1 MGEQPPHWITIAS
14 SFVRP
19 DGEVVERVRLM
30 QSKNKDQMRRGEQ
43 MAVDMRRSRKK
54 SLISS
59 KRGLFGNHTPRERSV
74 SPMFGRLQVRGVP
87 AADNNEVTDQENT
100 KESNQ
105 VVDPASPRITNV
117 QGEVHDGPA
126 RANQTNSSAGALEAP
141 AETNIVTSSVEGQAV
156 PA

>member
-1 MGEQPPHWITIAS
+1 MRIGEQ
-14 SFVRP
+14 
-19 DGEVVERVRLM
+19 L
-30 QSKNKDQMRRGEQ
+30 
-43 MAVDMRRSRKK
+43 AVNMRRSRRK

-59 KRGLFGNHTPRERSV
+59 KRGFFGNHTPRERSV

-87 AADNNEVTDQENT
+87 DADNNNEDTNQENS

-105 VVDPASPRITNV
+105 VVDRASPRTANV

-141 AETNIVTSSVEGQAV
+141 ARTNIVTSSVEGQA
-156 PA
+156 ASA

>member
-1 MGEQPPHWITIAS
+1 M
-14 SFVRP
+14 
-19 DGEVVERVRLM
+19 
-30 QSKNKDQMRRGEQ
+30 KRGEQ
-43 MAVDMRRSRKK
+43 LAVDMRRSRKK

-87 AADNNEVTDQENT
+87 AADNNNEDTNQENS
-100 KESNQ
+100 KESNE
-105 VVDPASPRITNV
+105 VVDPASPRIAIV
-117 QGEVHDGPA
+117 QGKVHDGTA

-141 AETNIVTSSVEGQAV
+141 AKTNIVNSSVEDQAI

>member
-1 MGEQPPHWITIAS
+1 
-14 SFVRP
+14 
-19 DGEVVERVRLM
+19 
-30 QSKNKDQMRRGEQ
+30 

-54 SLISS
+54 SLVSS

-74 SPMFGRLQVRGVP
+74 SPMFGRLELRGVP
-87 AADNNEVTDQENT
+87 AADNNNEDTNQENS

-105 VVDPASPRITNV
+105 VADPASPRTTNV

-141 AETNIVTSSVEGQAV
+141 AKTNIVTSSVEGQAV

>member
-1 MGEQPPHWITIAS
+1 
-14 SFVRP
+14 
-19 DGEVVERVRLM
+19 M

-74 SPMFGRLQVRGVP
+74 SPMFGRLQFKGVP
-87 AADNNEVTDQENT
+87 AADNNNDTNDQENSL
-100 KESNQ
+100 ESNQ
-105 VVDPASPRITNV
+105 VIDPASPRIASV

-141 AETNIVTSSVEGQAV
+141 AKTNIVTSSVEGQAV

>member
-1 MGEQPPHWITIAS
+1 
-14 SFVRP
+14 
-19 DGEVVERVRLM
+19 
-30 QSKNKDQMRRGEQ
+30 

-87 AADNNEVTDQENT
+87 AADNNNEGTKNQENS
-100 KESNQ
+100 KESSQ
-105 VVDPASPRITNV
+105 VVDPASPRIANV

-141 AETNIVTSSVEGQAV
+141 AKTNIVISSVEDQAV

>member
-1 MGEQPPHWITIAS
+1 
-14 SFVRP
+14 
-19 DGEVVERVRLM
+19 
-30 QSKNKDQMRRGEQ
+30 

-74 SPMFGRLQVRGVP
+74 SLMFGRLQFKGVP
-87 AADNNEVTDQENT
+87 AADANEVTDQENS

-105 VVDPASPRITNV
+105 VVDTASPRVAKV

-141 AETNIVTSSVEGQAV
+141 AKTNIVTSSVEGQAV

>member
-1 MGEQPPHWITIAS
+1 
-14 SFVRP
+14 
-19 DGEVVERVRLM
+19 
-30 QSKNKDQMRRGEQ
+30 

-74 SPMFGRLQVRGVP
+74 SPMFGSLLFKGVP
-87 AADNNEVTDQENT
+87 AADTNEVTDQENP

-105 VVDPASPRITNV
+105 VVNTASPRITNV

-141 AETNIVTSSVEGQAV
+141 AKANIVTSSVEGQAD

>member
-1 MGEQPPHWITIAS
+1 M
-14 SFVRP
+14 
-19 DGEVVERVRLM
+19 ERVRLM

-59 KRGLFGNHTPRERSV
+59 KRSLFGNHTPRERSV

-87 AADNNEVTDQENT
+87 AADNNNEDINQENS

-105 VVDPASPRITNV
+105 AVDSASPGTTNV

-141 AETNIVTSSVEGQAV
+141 AKTNIVTSSVEGQAV

>member
-1 MGEQPPHWITIAS
+1 
-14 SFVRP
+14 
-19 DGEVVERVRLM
+19 M

-59 KRGLFGNHTPRERSV
+59 KRSLFGNHTPRERSV

-87 AADNNEVTDQENT
+87 AADINNEDTNQEYS

-105 VVDPASPRITNV
+105 VVDPASPRIANV

-141 AETNIVTSSVEGQAV
+141 AKTNTVTSSVEDKVV

>member
-1 MGEQPPHWITIAS
+1 
-14 SFVRP
+14 
-19 DGEVVERVRLM
+19 
-30 QSKNKDQMRRGEQ
+30 

-59 KRGLFGNHTPRERSV
+59 RRGLFGNHTPRERSV
-74 SPMFGRLQVRGVP
+74 SPMFGRLQFKGVP
-87 AADNNEVTDQENT
+87 AADNNNEDTNQENS

-105 VVDPASPRITNV
+105 IVDPTSPRIANV
-117 QGEVHDGPA
+117 QGELHDGPA

-141 AETNIVTSSVEGQAV
+141 AKTNIVTSSVEGQAV

>member
-1 MGEQPPHWITIAS
+1 M
-14 SFVRP
+14 
-19 DGEVVERVRLM
+19 ERVRLM
-30 QSKNKDQMRRGEQ
+30 QAKCKYQMRRGKQ
-43 MAVDMRRSRKK
+43 MAVDMHRSRKK

-59 KRGLFGNHTPRERSV
+59 KRSLFGNHTPRERSV

-87 AADNNEVTDQENT
+87 AVDINNEDTNQENS

-105 VVDPASPRITNV
+105 VKDPASPRIANV

-126 RANQTNSSAGALEAP
+126 RAYQTYSSAGALEAP
-141 AETNIVTSSVEGQAV
+141 AKANTVTSSVEDQAV

>member
-1 MGEQPPHWITIAS
+1 
-14 SFVRP
+14 
-19 DGEVVERVRLM
+19 M

-59 KRGLFGNHTPRERSV
+59 KWGLFGNHTPRERSV
-74 SPMFGRLQVRGVP
+74 SPMFGRLQVRGGP
-87 AADNNEVTDQENT
+87 GADINGVTDQENS

-105 VVDPASPRITNV
+105 VVDNANPRVTKV

-126 RANQTNSSAGALEAP
+126 RANQTYSSAGALEAP
-141 AETNIVTSSVEGQAV
+141 TKTNIVTSSVKGQAV

>member
-14 SFVRP
+14 SSVRT

-74 SPMFGRLQVRGVP
+74 SPMFGRLQFKGVP
-87 AADNNEVTDQENT
+87 AADVNEVTDQENS

-105 VVDPASPRITNV
+105 VVDTASPRIANV

-141 AETNIVTSSVEGQAV
+141 AKTNIVTSSVEGQAV

>member
-1 MGEQPPHWITIAS
+1 MRT
-14 SFVRP
+14 

-87 AADNNEVTDQENT
+87 AADNNNDITDQEN
-100 KESNQ
+100 S
-105 VVDPASPRITNV
+105 
-117 QGEVHDGPA
+117 
-126 RANQTNSSAGALEAP
+126 
-141 AETNIVTSSVEGQAV
+141 
-156 PA
+156 

>member
-1 MGEQPPHWITIAS
+1 
-14 SFVRP
+14 
-19 DGEVVERVRLM
+19 
-30 QSKNKDQMRRGEQ
+30 

-87 AADNNEVTDQENT
+87 AADNNNEDTNQEDS

-105 VVDPASPRITNV
+105 VVDTASPRVTKV

-141 AETNIVTSSVEGQAV
+141 AKTNIVTSSVEDQAV

>member
-1 MGEQPPHWITIAS
+1 M
-14 SFVRP
+14 RP

-87 AADNNEVTDQENT
+87 AADNNNEDTNNQENS
-100 KESNQ
+100 KESSQ
-105 VVDPASPRITNV
+105 VVDPASPRIANV

-141 AETNIVTSSVEGQAV
+141 AKTNIVTSSVEGQAV

>member
-59 KRGLFGNHTPRERSV
+59 KRSLFGNHTPRERSV

-87 AADNNEVTDQENT
+87 AADVNEITDQENS

-105 VVDPASPRITNV
+105 VVDTASPRIANV

-126 RANQTNSSAGALEAP
+126 RANQANSSAGALEAP
-141 AETNIVTSSVEGQAV
+141 AKTNIVTSSVEDQAI